1 MTSLKTST
9 TSKAAMAIVVAA
21 ISITT
26 FAPAAYA
33 AGPDRQGRDGGQMQG
48 HREGRELQANRQGGP
63 GGMMGG
69 RGGQIFALGCG
80 PNAAERIETGLVRLG
95 YRVDAT
101 AEQKT
106 LLETLKTAALDA
118 QADIAA
124 VCADVMPAPAT
135 ADAAAPAAT
144 DAPAADAATRPDLPT
159 RLQSGLKLQEARVA
173 AMTEVLPQFEAF
185 YNSLTAEQK
194 SALEPKG
201 GRDGRG
207 PGRDRGHDG
216 RPHRN

>member
-21 ISITT
+21 ISITI
-26 FAPAAYA
+26 FAPSAYA
-33 AGPDRQGRDGGQMQG
+33 AGPDRTGRDG
-48 HREGRELQANRQGGP
+48 REMQANRQ

-69 RGGQIFALGCG
+69 RGGQLLALGCG

-95 YRVDAT
+95 YRVDAI

-106 LLETLKTAALDA
+106 LLDSLKTASLAA
-118 QADIAA
+118 QAELAT
-124 VCADVMPAPAT
+124 VCAEVLPARTA
-135 ADAAAPAAT
+135 ADAAAPA
-144 DAPAADAATRPDLPT
+144 DAPAADAATRPDLLT
-159 RLQSGLKLQEARVA
+159 RLQSRIKLEEARLA
-173 AMTEVLPQFEAF
+173 AMTDVLPQFEAF

-201 GRDGRG
+201 DRDGRG
-207 PGRDRGHDG
+207 PGRDRDRGHDG
-216 RPHRN
+216 RPHDNRDN

>member
-1 MTSLKTST
+1 MTSNKTST

-26 FAPAAYA
+26 FAPSAYA
-33 AGPDRQGRDGGQMQG
+33 AGPDRQGRDGGQMQA
-48 HREGRELQANRQGGP
+48 HRDGRDMQANRQGGP
-63 GGMMGG
+63 NGRTMGG
-69 RGGQIFALGCG
+69 RGGQLLALGCG

-106 LLETLKTAALDA
+106 LLDSLKTASLAA
-118 QADIAA
+118 QAELAT
-124 VCADVMPAPAT
+124 VCAEVMPAPAT
-135 ADAAAPAAT
+135 ADAAAPAA
-144 DAPAADAATRPDLPT
+144 DAATRPDLLT
-159 RLQSGLKLQEARVA
+159 RLQGRLKVEEARLA

-194 SALEPKG
+194 FALEPKRD
-201 GRDGRG
+201 RDGRG
-207 PGRDRGHDG
+207 PGRNRGHDN
-216 RPHRN
+216 RNN

>member
-21 ISITT
+21 ISITI
-26 FAPAAYA
+26 FAPSAYA
-33 AGPDRQGRDGGQMQG
+33 AGPDRQGRDGGQMQA
-48 HREGRELQANRQGGP
+48 HRDGGDMQANRQ

-69 RGGQIFALGCG
+69 RGGQLLALGCG

-106 LLETLKTAALDA
+106 LLDSLKTASLAA
-118 QADIAA
+118 QAELAT
-124 VCADVMPAPAT
+124 VCAEVMPAPAT
-135 ADAAAPAAT
+135 ADAAAPA
-144 DAPAADAATRPDLPT
+144 DAPAADAATRPDLLT
-159 RLQSGLKLQEARVA
+159 RLQGRLKVEEARLA

-201 GRDGRG
+201 DRDGRG

-216 RPHRN
+216 RPHDIRNN